1 MAYLVTGGT
10 GFIGGYVARD
20 LLNAGK
26 EVVCLQRSATT
37 PLFLLA
43 LGEENVKKVKI
54 VQIDISDTLR
64 VFNTIRDY
72 KIDYIIHTAS
82 QVLSNGETEAQPYYA
97 LQVNCGGIV
106 NLLEAAKVLG
116 VKKITWTSSAQAL
129 GSVSEVHKELI
140 KDEAIYQPATMYG
153 ATKAMS
159 EFIAKHYY
167 DKFGVDSA
175 GFRIGIILNIE
186 QPIGRRRGFIDLMR
200 NAALN
205 IPMTFTVPDADRVR
219 ALGYVENVADLLI
232 QAVESPTT
240 KRIFNAIEFQLS
252 PRELVET
259 INKINPKAK
268 ITLKAGVPM
277 QEAIWGGTPDAFQ
290 DTSAL
295 RQELKWPKYNLKE
308 ALKKMFNYFRQQE
321 NLPLL

>member
-10 GFIGGYVARD
+10 GFIGAYVVRD
-20 LLNAGK
+20 LLKAGK
-26 EVVCLQRSATT
+26 EVVCLQRSGVT

-43 LGEENVKKVKI
+43 VGEENIKKVKI
-54 VQIDISDTLR
+54 VQIDLSDTLR

-82 QVLSNGETEAQPYYA
+82 QVLSNGETEARPYYA
-97 LQVNCGGIV
+97 LQANCGGII
-106 NLLEAAKVLG
+106 NLLEAAKMLG
-116 VKKITWTSSAQAL
+116 VIKVTWTSSSQAL

-153 ATKAMS
+153 ATKAMN
-159 EFIAKHYY
+159 EFIAKHYF
-167 DKFGVDSA
+167 DRFGVDSA

-186 QPIGRRRGFIDLMR
+186 QPIGRRRGFIDLVR
-200 NAALN
+200 SAALN
-205 IPMTFTVPDADRVR
+205 IPMTLTVTDADRVR

-232 QAVESPTT
+232 QATESPTT
-240 KRIFNAIEFQLS
+240 KRVYNAIEFQLS
-252 PRELVET
+252 PRQLVET
-259 INKINPKAK
+259 ISKINPKSK
-268 ITLKAGVPM
+268 ISLKAGVPI

-295 RQELKWPKYNLKE
+295 HQELKWPKYNLDD
-308 ALKKMFNYFRQQE
+308 ALKKMFNYFRKQE
-321 NLPLL
+321 NLPPF